1 MRSSQIVVRM
11 NASENSVTVDGVKFD
26 RSTLSKGENKKLT
39 RMVVAAK
46 EKEWGTNHVGTTS

>member
-1 MRSSQIVVRM
+1 MKKSQIVLRM

-46 EKEWGTNHVGTTS
+46 SKEYNHVGTTS

>member
-1 MRSSQIVVRM
+1 MKKHSNVTIRM

-46 EKEWGTNHVGTTS
+46 SKEYNHVGTTS